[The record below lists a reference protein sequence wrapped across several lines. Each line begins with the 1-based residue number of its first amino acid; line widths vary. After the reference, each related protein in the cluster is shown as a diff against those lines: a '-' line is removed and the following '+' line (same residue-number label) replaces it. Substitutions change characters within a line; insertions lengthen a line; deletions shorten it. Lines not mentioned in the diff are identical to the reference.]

1 MRSSIRVKITL
12 CVVGFTV
19 FVVGASWVICNFFLS
34 NVFVENLKV
43 GMELTFDSCNT
54 YFSHNKEFDIDE
66 IEKNIVNPSSAA
78 VVIYDSVNLQA
89 YTSISVEGQ
98 MMDSI
103 TGLIDNMTTPENIIK
118 YEPGEYHISRNKDVI
133 LKTDY
138 FDLIGMLNNGYL
150 IIIRAPISQ
159 IESAMV
165 VVTKLFYFVAA
176 GLLICGFMFMF
187 AFSNIFSA
195 PIKRLS
201 HAAKRMTQL
210 EFDVK
215 VPVYTKDEIGE
226 LGKSMNEM
234 SNKLEKTI
242 SELKA
247 ANIKLEQDIK
257 EKQQI
262 DDMRKEFLSHVSH
275 ELKTPIALVQG
286 YAEGLKDNLFDDPE
300 SMEFYADVI
309 IDEAHKMNILVKKLL
324 DLNEIEFGTEPLK
337 IERFELV
344 DFIKD
349 IINASKILIEDVDA
363 TVEFSESSPVFVW
376 ADEYMIEEV
385 FTNYLTNAI
394 HYVTKGGK
402 IKIFFEK
409 METDIRVNVYNQG
422 EHIAPED
429 IDKLFIKFYKSDKAR
444 TREYGGNGIGLSIVA
459 ATMHAHGKKY
469 GVYNTDGGVV
479 FYFDLDANMPC

>member
-1 MRSSIRVKITL
+1 MKSSIRMKITL
-12 CVVGFTV
+12 CVVVFTA
-19 FVVGASWVICNFFLS
+19 FVVGASWIICNFFLS
-34 NVFVENLKV
+34 GVFVENLKLN
-43 GMELTFDSCNT
+43 MEVTFDSCNT
-54 YFSHNKEFDIDE
+54 YFSQNKNFDIDD

-78 VVIYDSVNLQA
+78 VVIYDSVNLRA

-103 TGLIDNMTTPENIIK
+103 TSMIEDMTASENITK
-118 YEPGEYHISRNKDVI
+118 YEQGEYYIARNKDSI
-133 LKTDY
+133 LKTEY
-138 FDLIGMLNNGYL
+138 FDLIGMLDNGYL

-165 VVTKLFYFVAA
+165 VVTRLFYFVAA

-187 AFSNIFSA
+187 AFSNIFSV

-234 SNKLEKTI
+234 SSKLESTI

-247 ANIKLEQDIK
+247 ANIKLEQDIQ

-275 ELKTPIALVQG
+275 ELKTPIALIQG

-300 SMEFYADVI
+300 SKEFYADVI
-309 IDEAHKMNILVKKLL
+309 IDEAHKMNTLVKKLL
-324 DLNEIEFGTEPLK
+324 DLNEIEFGTAPLK

-344 DFIKD
+344 SFIND
-349 IINASKILIEDVDA
+349 IINASKILIEEVEA
-363 TVEFSESSPVFVW
+363 EIEFSEETPVYVW

-402 IKIFFEK
+402 IKISFEK
-409 METDIRVNVYNQG
+409 LETDIRVNVYNEG
-422 EHIAPED
+422 NHIAPED

-459 ATMHAHGKKY
+459 ASMQAHGKKY
-469 GVYNTDGGVV
+469 GVYNSEGGVV

>member
-1 MRSSIRVKITL
+1 MKSSIRMKITL
-12 CVVGFTV
+12 CVVVFTA
-19 FVVGASWVICNFFLS
+19 FVVGASWIICNFFLS
-34 NVFVENLKV
+34 GVFVENLKLN
-43 GMELTFDSCNT
+43 MEVTFDSCNT
-54 YFSHNKEFDIDE
+54 YFSQNKNFDIDD

-78 VVIYDSVNLQA
+78 VVIYDSVNLRA

-103 TGLIDNMTTPENIIK
+103 TSMIEDMTASENITK
-118 YEPGEYHISRNKDVI
+118 YEPGEYYIARNKDSI
-133 LKTDY
+133 LKTEY
-138 FDLIGMLNNGYL
+138 FDLIGMLDNGYL

-165 VVTKLFYFVAA
+165 VVTRLFYFVAA

-187 AFSNIFSA
+187 AFSNIFSV

-234 SNKLEKTI
+234 SSKLESTI

-247 ANIKLEQDIK
+247 ANIKLEQDIQ

-275 ELKTPIALVQG
+275 ELKTPIALIQG

-300 SMEFYADVI
+300 SKEFYADVI
-309 IDEAHKMNILVKKLL
+309 IDEAHKMNTLVKKLL
-324 DLNEIEFGTEPLK
+324 DLNEIEFGTAPLR

-344 DFIKD
+344 SFIND
-349 IINASKILIEDVDA
+349 IINASKILIEEVEA
-363 TVEFSESSPVFVW
+363 EIEFSEEAPVYVW

-394 HYVTKGGK
+394 HYVIKGGK
-402 IKIFFEK
+402 IKISFEK
-409 METDIRVNVYNQG
+409 LETDIRVNVYNEG
-422 EHIAPED
+422 NHIAPED

-459 ATMHAHGKKY
+459 ASMQAHGKKY
-469 GVYNTDGGVV
+469 GVYNSEGGVV